1 MSLFFMKKQ
10 AVFSI
15 SIENLFRGDSS
26 CLDAKLF
33 TASGKIGIPS
43 DIEVSALKAVGR
55 TLFSM
60 VIH

>member
-1 MSLFFMKKQ
+1 MKKQ

>member
-26 CLDAKLF
+26 CLDAKFF
-33 TASGKIGIPS
+33 TASGKIRIPG
-43 DIEVSALKAVGR
+43 DIEVCALKAVGR
-55 TLFSM
+55 TLFGM
-60 VIH
+60 VVH